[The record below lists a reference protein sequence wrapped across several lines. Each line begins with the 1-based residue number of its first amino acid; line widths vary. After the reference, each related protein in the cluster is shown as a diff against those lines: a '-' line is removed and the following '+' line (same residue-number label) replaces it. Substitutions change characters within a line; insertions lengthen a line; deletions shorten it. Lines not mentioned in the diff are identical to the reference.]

1 MRLQSSYR
9 LSHSPSRNAVGVP
22 IFMNSTIAQKFMIP
36 RFGVGLLLSCS
47 AVFAATAPYMENFND
62 GVANGFL
69 TAGTTGAYGIQA
81 ESGGYS
87 YRSSLSAS
95 SSAQSASAGVSI
107 SNVAGVSCVVT
118 TDFEITSLTASG
130 SSVAL
135 AGLGLFSN
143 TQDFSSA
150 TAYRLYY
157 ETNGTSG
164 SLRLVK
170 GSVTMATS
178 SGLAPRL
185 NVKYTLSAVVT
196 YYGGAV
202 TIQGVL
208 YDDTNT
214 IGVTSFDTQPLTGS
228 YFGYRTAIN
237 TAGVPTAITIRYDNF
252 EVLLDSGAAPVDAT
266 IPGDL
271 LVGGS
276 VAISGNTF
284 TLGESGATYAASLV
298 YNPATADFG
307 SELTSGTGTW
317 SWRRGAVLGMS
328 IDAQNRLALI
338 GADGATPGVYLNPR
352 GLSEIK
358 ALHVKEDLSVGGSL
372 RIAPQGDL
380 LMGGFDAGTD
390 PSAP

>member
-1 MRLQSSYR
+1 
-9 LSHSPSRNAVGVP
+9 
-22 IFMNSTIAQKFMIP
+22 MNSTFGRKFKIP
-36 RFGVGLLLSCS
+36 CPCFGVVLLLSCS
-47 AVFAATAPYMENFND
+47 ATFAVTAPYIENFND

-69 TAGTTGAYGIQA
+69 TAGTSGSYGIQA
-81 ESGGYS
+81 ESGGFS
-87 YRSSLSAS
+87 YRSSLSGS

-107 SNVAGVSCVVT
+107 NNVSGVSSVVT

-130 SSVAL
+130 SSTAL

-143 TQDFSSA
+143 TQEFSSA

-185 NVKYTLSAVVT
+185 NVKYTLSAIVT
-196 YYGGAV
+196 YSGGTM

-208 YDDTNT
+208 YDDTNA
-214 IGVTSFDTQPLTGS
+214 IAVTSFDAQPLTGT

-237 TAGVPTAITIRYDNF
+237 TAGASTAITVRYDNF
-252 EVLLDSGAAPVDAT
+252 EVLLDTGAPVDAT
-266 IPGDL
+266 IPGNL
-271 LVGGS
+271 SVGGS
-276 VAISGNTF
+276 VEISGNTF

-307 SELTSGTGTW
+307 SQLTSAAGAW
-317 SWRRGAVLGMS
+317 SWRRGVVLGMS
-328 IDAQNRLALI
+328 LDAQNRLALI
-338 GADGATPGVYLNPR
+338 GADGVTPGVYLNPR

-358 ALHVKEDLSVGGSL
+358 ALHVKEDLSVGGTL
-372 RIAPQGDL
+372 RIAPKGDL
-380 LMGGFDAGTD
+380 LMGGFHAGTD